1 MIRFDRASVEQAG
14 QLVVEA
20 VSLHVR
26 GGEAWGVIGPSGAGK
41 SLLVA
46 AAATAVPLHA
56 GEILVQ
62 GHSVRREAEAV
73 RRVAGY
79 VPDRP
84 PDWPGLKAAE
94 FLELFAVAAGRRGRE
109 LEQAVAK
116 GLELAAV
123 SGRGGDDID
132 TLDAGHAKRLLVARA
147 LLHDPQVL
155 LLDEPASGLDPRAR
169 IEMRGLL
176 KRLQGLGKTI
186 LVSSHILP
194 ELADICNRVGII
206 EYGRLLACG
215 NVQDLLTQVRGRP
228 VIRFRLA
235 GPPEKAARLLET
247 SPEAA
252 GVAVRDGE
260 ILVTLADGVDDPSPL
275 AAKLIAD
282 GHRLLSMREQEVNL
296 ETAFLELTK
305 GAIGR
310 PGRQAAAET

>member
-79 VPDRP
+79 VPDRL
-84 PDWPGLKAAE
+84 PDWPGLRAAE

-116 GLELAAV
+116 GLGLAGI
-123 SGRGGDDID
+123 SDRGGDGID

-155 LLDEPASGLDPRAR
+155 LLDDPFGGLDPAGRVAVERLVGDTLLMGRTVLAAIDDAR
-169 IEMRGLL
+169 VPDCF
-176 KRLQGLGKTI
+176 T
-186 LVSSHILP
+186 H
-194 ELADICNRVGII
+194 LAVLR
-206 EYGRLLACG
+206 EGRLVAAGRNDPATFSEGRRWRYQLRCPGRAEAASLAVAAVG
-215 NVQDLLTQVRGRP
+215 ADVQATDADTLVAVIDPGRMSPAELVAAVVRAGLP
-228 VIRFRLA
+228 V
-235 GPPEKAARLLET
+235 
-247 SPEAA
+247 EAA
-252 GVAVRDGE
+252 GYDPPWQAQLGGGE
-260 ILVTLADGVDDPSPL
+260 D
-275 AAKLIAD
+275 
-282 GHRLLSMREQEVNL
+282 
-296 ETAFLELTK
+296 
-305 GAIGR
+305 
-310 PGRQAAAET
+310 

>member
-84 PDWPGLKAAE
+84 PDWPGLRAAE
-94 FLELFAVAAGRRGRE
+94 LLELFAVAAGRRGRE

-155 LLDEPASGLDPRAR
+155 LLDDPFGGLDPAGRAAV
-169 IEMRGLL
+169 E
-176 KRLQGLGKTI
+176 RLVGDTQLMGRT
-186 LVSSHILP
+186 V
-194 ELADICNRVGII
+194 LAAIDDARVPDCFTHLAVLR
-206 EYGRLLACG
+206 EGRLIAAGRNDPATFAEGRRWRYQLRCPGRAEAAAVALRSLAAD
-215 NVQDLLTQVRGRP
+215 VQVADPDTVVTTIDPSCVSPAELVAAVVRAGLP
-228 VIRFRLA
+228 V
-235 GPPEKAARLLET
+235 
-247 SPEAA
+247 EAA
-252 GVAVRDGE
+252 GYEPPWQAQ
-260 ILVTLADGVDDPSPL
+260 LAEG
-275 AAKLIAD
+275 
-282 GHRLLSMREQEVNL
+282 
-296 ETAFLELTK
+296 
-305 GAIGR
+305 
-310 PGRQAAAET
+310 

>member
-84 PDWPGLKAAE
+84 PDWPGLRAAE

-155 LLDEPASGLDPRAR
+155 LLDDPFGGLDPAGRAAV
-169 IEMRGLL
+169 E
-176 KRLQGLGKTI
+176 RLVGDTQLMGRT
-186 LVSSHILP
+186 V
-194 ELADICNRVGII
+194 LAAIDDARVPDCFTHLAVLR
-206 EYGRLLACG
+206 EGRLIAAGRNDPATFAEGRRWRYQLRCPGRAEAAAVALRSLAAD
-215 NVQDLLTQVRGRP
+215 VQVADPDTVVTTIDPSCVSPAELVAAVVRAGLP
-228 VIRFRLA
+228 V
-235 GPPEKAARLLET
+235 
-247 SPEAA
+247 EAA
-252 GVAVRDGE
+252 GYEPPWQAQ
-260 ILVTLADGVDDPSPL
+260 LAEG
-275 AAKLIAD
+275 
-282 GHRLLSMREQEVNL
+282 
-296 ETAFLELTK
+296 
-305 GAIGR
+305 
-310 PGRQAAAET
+310 

>member
-155 LLDEPASGLDPRAR
+155 LLDDPFGGLDPAGRAAV
-169 IEMRGLL
+169 E
-176 KRLQGLGKTI
+176 RLVGDTQLMGRT
-186 LVSSHILP
+186 V
-194 ELADICNRVGII
+194 LAAIDDARVPDCFTHLAVLR
-206 EYGRLLACG
+206 EGRLIAAGRNDPATFAEGRRWRYQLRCPGRAEAAAVALRSLAAD
-215 NVQDLLTQVRGRP
+215 VQVADPDTVVTTIDPSCVSPAELVAAVVRAGLP
-228 VIRFRLA
+228 V
-235 GPPEKAARLLET
+235 
-247 SPEAA
+247 EAA
-252 GVAVRDGE
+252 GYEPPWQAQ
-260 ILVTLADGVDDPSPL
+260 LAEG
-275 AAKLIAD
+275 
-282 GHRLLSMREQEVNL
+282 
-296 ETAFLELTK
+296 
-305 GAIGR
+305 
-310 PGRQAAAET
+310 

>member
-41 SLLVA
+41 SLLIA
-46 AAATAVPLHA
+46 AAATAEPLHA

-79 VPDRP
+79 VPDRL
-84 PDWPGLKAAE
+84 PDWPGLRAAE

-116 GLELAAV
+116 GLGLAGI
-123 SGRGGDDID
+123 SDRGGDGID

-155 LLDEPASGLDPRAR
+155 LLDDPFGGLDPAGRVAVERLVGDTLLMGRTVLAAIDDAR
-169 IEMRGLL
+169 VPDCF
-176 KRLQGLGKTI
+176 T
-186 LVSSHILP
+186 H
-194 ELADICNRVGII
+194 LAVLR
-206 EYGRLLACG
+206 EGRLVAAGRNDPATFSEGRRWRYQLRCPGRAEAASLAVAAVG
-215 NVQDLLTQVRGRP
+215 ADVQATDADTLVAVIDPGRMSPAELVAAVVRAGLP
-228 VIRFRLA
+228 V
-235 GPPEKAARLLET
+235 
-247 SPEAA
+247 EAA
-252 GVAVRDGE
+252 GYDPPWQAQLGGGE
-260 ILVTLADGVDDPSPL
+260 D
-275 AAKLIAD
+275 
-282 GHRLLSMREQEVNL
+282 
-296 ETAFLELTK
+296 
-305 GAIGR
+305 
-310 PGRQAAAET
+310 

>member
-20 VSLHVR
+20 VSLQIR
-26 GGEAWGVIGPSGAGK
+26 AGEAWAVIGPSGAGK

-73 RRVAGY
+73 RQVAGY

-84 PDWPGLKAAE
+84 PDWPGLRAAE

-132 TLDAGHAKRLLVARA
+132 TLDAGHSKRLLVARA
-147 LLHDPQVL
+147 LLHDPRVL
-155 LLDEPASGLDPRAR
+155 VLDDPFGGLDPAGRTVVERLVGDAQLMGRTVLAAIDDAR
-169 IEMRGLL
+169 VPDCF
-176 KRLQGLGKTI
+176 T
-186 LVSSHILP
+186 H
-194 ELADICNRVGII
+194 LAVLN
-206 EYGRLLACG
+206 EGRLVAAGRNDPATFAEGRRWRYHLRCPGRAEAATLALAKLSA
-215 NVQDLLTQVRGRP
+215 DVRAADADTVVAVFDP
-228 VIRFRLA
+228 SRLA
-235 GPPEKAARLLET
+235 PAELVAAVVRAGL
-247 SPEAA
+247 PVEAA
-252 GVAVRDGE
+252 GY
-260 ILVTLADGVDDPSPL
+260 DPPWQ
-275 AAKLIAD
+275 AQLI
-282 GHRLLSMREQEVNL
+282 HHEH
-296 ETAFLELTK
+296 
-305 GAIGR
+305 
-310 PGRQAAAET
+310 

>member
-155 LLDEPASGLDPRAR
+155 LLDDPFGGLDPAGRAAV
-169 IEMRGLL
+169 E
-176 KRLQGLGKTI
+176 RLVGDTQLMGRT
-186 LVSSHILP
+186 V
-194 ELADICNRVGII
+194 LAAIDDARVPDCFTHLAVLR
-206 EYGRLLACG
+206 EGRLIAAGRNDPATFAEGRRWRYQLRCPGRAEAASLALAAVG
-215 NVQDLLTQVRGRP
+215 ADVQTADPDTVVTTIDPSRVSPAELVAAVVRAGLP
-228 VIRFRLA
+228 V
-235 GPPEKAARLLET
+235 
-247 SPEAA
+247 EAA
-252 GVAVRDGE
+252 GYEPPWQAQ
-260 ILVTLADGVDDPSPL
+260 LAEG
-275 AAKLIAD
+275 
-282 GHRLLSMREQEVNL
+282 
-296 ETAFLELTK
+296 
-305 GAIGR
+305 
-310 PGRQAAAET
+310 